1 MFVIISILALSFLV
15 SFLIVAACMFSA
27 ALSYKE
33 EVLVHASQ
41 EEDIVLT
48 TAYHPDFGSVSE
60 WGSTTV
66 PAKVNGY
73 IA

>member
-1 MFVIISILALSFLV
+1 
-15 SFLIVAACMFSA
+15 MFSA

-41 EEDIVLT
+41 EEECIVLT
-48 TAYHPDFGSVSE
+48 FAYHPDFGSVSE

-66 PAKVNGY
+66 PAKINGY